1 MSTPSTNP
9 LTAAEK
15 RKITIAAKADQERRE
30 IAAFDAASKKNG
42 GRKAKADAKSNAIWN
57 LDQSGTAESRKRTL
71 SESAT
76 LASETIKKARG
87 AKKTSGEQPAP
98 KAKAGRTHVA
108 ADIDDS
114 EDSLETKKKP
124 VHIDFTKLVPTKVKS
139 GSKVKAVVA
148 KGVKVFTVVKARS
161 TRGGKANKVAAAKPR
176 LIAESASEEEAVSSD
191 QHDTDAKSDD
201 SEDDNAQD
209 VSPNEDEFEAEMS
222 DKHGSASELF
232 DSDNESIEIDKPRIK
247 SKGKGR
253 QREHLDP
260 DTDNTFSDAPP
271 RVVNIDSDADM
282 PAPVT
287 KISTSLRSRRSSA
300 ASWLSGQD
308 LRVPDS
314 DADDD
319 FEASIQLPPKKN
331 GKSRSAQVS
340 EVSSRRGST
349 TSRHSMAIDSDEE
362 VKLVTKKKSTSR
374 KNYGYGGD
382 DMQLHEAIAKG
393 LSTIP
398 VDVEAPDSTEE
409 AVSAPK
415 KARKVSAARQKK
427 AELERPEV
435 RPGTVAPAKG
445 VAAQLDRIAA
455 AAVDA
460 ASRPESEWDISAR
473 IMFPAPGKDIGLTS
487 QTEELK
493 SVLRGSIE
501 FIKLS
506 LFFEDAYPAI
516 VSRAGFARSYLL
528 SAAQTPAS
536 AHIKDRLETDLSFAA
551 RLADIPLDRINITRG
566 DFKRVAA
573 QEIPGL
579 FRFAHLPPAE
589 VRNIVADRLQDHR
602 YIFPV
607 DLATNRLKVE
617 LPFHHESI
625 VGVLKKVVFTGQFRT
640 KNLHLFASTSKK
652 HPNRAELP
660 DAMVCLAATAV
671 YGALVEYRATGTLQ
685 NIPFTEGTYED
696 IYRNHM
702 KTLIET
708 RESVPVALHRVL
720 HKLYNLVSETAGAT
734 ANATASSS
742 VLINLVEECAVNARK
757 LMMVRG
763 IIWRH
768 YPKLGGNGTVLGKEV
783 FPDDAVEVYIQMER
797 MQ

>member
-76 LASETIKKARG
+76 PASETIKKARG

-148 KGVKVFTVVKARS
+148 KGVKVFTAVKARS

-191 QHDTDAKSDD
+191 QHDTDTKSDD

-209 VSPNEDEFEAEMS
+209 VSPNEDEFEAEVPRVMSGKSKTHDVEVQVSVHAQFLCLLPQMS

-300 ASWLSGQD
+300 ASWSSGQD

-487 QTEELK
+487 QTDELK

-579 FRFAHLPPAE
+579 FRLSDVPQRSFTITLGENMQQCIQDARRLIRHVFAVKDYHVLDFGRRAAEDTHLGQPE
-589 VRNIVADRLQDHR
+589 TDERE
-602 YIFPV
+602 
-607 DLATNRLKVE
+607 TN
-617 LPFHHESI
+617 
-625 VGVLKKVVFTGQFRT
+625 
-640 KNLHLFASTSKK
+640 ST
-652 HPNRAELP
+652 PL
-660 DAMVCLAATAV
+660 
-671 YGALVEYRATGTLQ
+671 
-685 NIPFTEGTYED
+685 
-696 IYRNHM
+696 
-702 KTLIET
+702 
-708 RESVPVALHRVL
+708 
-720 HKLYNLVSETAGAT
+720 
-734 ANATASSS
+734 
-742 VLINLVEECAVNARK
+742 
-757 LMMVRG
+757 
-763 IIWRH
+763 
-768 YPKLGGNGTVLGKEV
+768 
-783 FPDDAVEVYIQMER
+783 
-797 MQ
+797 